1 MFLSRYGTRSL
12 SGNFAR
18 LGSRIGNHITGLP
31 AATTT
36 KSPLC
41 RNFSLALEESYENI
55 IVETPEEGGG
65 KVAVIK
71 LHRPKALNALN
82 DALFADLIHATS
94 ILDDSDNIR
103 CMVLTGST
111 PKAFA
116 AGADIS
122 EMKNKTFEEAY
133 NTDMFAEWQEV
144 SKLGGTPIIA
154 AVSGYCLGGGSEL
167 AMMCDIV
174 VCSKDAKF
182 GQPEINLGVIPG
194 AGGTQRLT
202 RAIGKSK
209 AMHMC
214 LTGDMMTSD
223 EAYSSGLVAKVYEN
237 DELLPK
243 SIEMA
248 SKIASK
254 GRSSLRAAKEAVNAS
269 EELSLAEG
277 LRFERR
283 LFQSLFA
290 TDDQKEGMAAFLE
303 KRKPEFK

>member
-1 MFLSRYGTRSL
+1 MFLSRYGIRSL
-12 SGNFAR
+12 SGNLAR
-18 LGSRIGNHITGLP
+18 LGSRISNRTTGLQ
-31 AATTT
+31 AAN
-36 KSPLC
+36 PLLC
-41 RNFSLALEESYENI
+41 RNFSMALEESYENI
-55 IVETPEEGGG
+55 IVEKPEEGGG
-65 KVAVIK
+65 RVAVIK
-71 LHRPKALNALN
+71 LNRPKALNALN

-94 ILDDSDNIR
+94 VLDDSEDIR

-122 EMKNKTFEEAY
+122 EMKSKTFEEAY
-133 NTDMFAEWQEV
+133 TTDMFAEWQEI

-209 AMHMC
+209 AMHLC

-223 EAYSSGLVAKVYEN
+223 EAYASGLVAKVYEN
-237 DELLPK
+237 DELLPQ
-243 SIEMA
+243 SIAMA

-254 GRSSLRAAKEAVNAS
+254 GRASLRAAKEAVNAAD
-269 EELSLAEG
+269 ELSLAEG

-290 TDDQKEGMAAFLE
+290 TDDQKEGMAAFLD

>member
-12 SGNFAR
+12 SGNLAR
-18 LGSRIGNHITGLP
+18 LGSRTSNHTTGLQ
-31 AATTT
+31 AAN
-36 KSPLC
+36 KLLLC
-41 RNFSLALEESYENI
+41 RNFSMALEESYENI

-65 KVAVIK
+65 RVAVIK
-71 LHRPKALNALN
+71 LNRPKALNALN

-94 ILDDSDNIR
+94 VLDDSEDIR

-122 EMKNKTFEEAY
+122 EMKSKTFEEAY
-133 NTDMFAEWQEV
+133 TTDMFAEWQEI

-167 AMMCDIV
+167 ALMCDIV

-209 AMHMC
+209 AMHLC

-223 EAYSSGLVAKVYEN
+223 EAYASGLVAKVYEN
-237 DELLPK
+237 DELLPQ
-243 SIEMA
+243 SIAMA

-254 GRSSLRAAKEAVNAS
+254 GRASLRAAKEAVNAAD
-269 EELSLAEG
+269 ELSLAEG

-303 KRKPEFK
+303 KRKPDFK